1 MGVSL
6 LQPHHK
12 PLDMLIWLTYIEQ
25 IALYC
30 KPSSKR
36 EAKKSKINFI
46 SHLVGLTFFYYT
58 SKPTFSKTIRNE
70 KSCLV
75 FLNLR

>member
-12 PLDMLIWLTYIEQ
+12 PHDYADMADLYEQ
-25 IALYC
+25 ITLYC

-46 SHLVGLTFFYYT
+46 SHLVGLTFFLLHQQT
-58 SKPTFSKTIRNE
+58 H
-70 KSCLV
+70 
-75 FLNLR
+75 FLQDDS